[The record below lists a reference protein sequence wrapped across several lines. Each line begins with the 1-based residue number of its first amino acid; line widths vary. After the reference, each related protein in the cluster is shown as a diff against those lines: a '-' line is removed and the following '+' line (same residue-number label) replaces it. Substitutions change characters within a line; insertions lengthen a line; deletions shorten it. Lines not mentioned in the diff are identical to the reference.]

1 MSSVARQEP
10 VYVALALITVAMLSG
25 CSAQTGAYNNNSNS
39 STSVT
44 APESDSS
51 SAQSSKDSSSSSSSD
66 STLADCK
73 SYQSGYNSMLYYDF
87 LEMEWDALKA
97 GATTKFKSQDFQD
110 LWTTVQNGNFPYW
123 DDVGYVVY
131 ELCWEKANYEIRI
144 PYEEPAP
151 EVEMVEMPNLL
162 LVRSREATSWLYR
175 EGYKFN
181 TYVRDVA
188 TAASVACK
196 INDTAL
202 IFEQEPA
209 PGTLVE
215 NSFDTRVTLYI
226 NCQG

>member
-1 MSSVARQEP
+1 MKFKQV
-10 VYVALALITVAMLSG
+10 VLLVVIGALLLSG
-25 CSAQTGAYNNNSNS
+25 CSSSSRPVGSSSSTQVKAPTAESGS
-39 STSVT
+39 STS
-44 APESDSS
+44 ESETEKSS
-51 SAQSSKDSSSSSSSD
+51 RG
-66 STLADCK
+66 TVLADCK
-73 SYQSGYNSMLYYDF
+73 AYQAGYETESFYDF
-87 LEMEWDALKA
+87 LESEWDAFEA
-97 GATTKFKSQDFQD
+97 GTATRFKSQDFQD

-131 ELCWEKANYEIRI
+131 ELCWEKANFEIRI

-175 EGYKFN
+175 QGYKFN

-188 TAASVACK
+188 TSPSVACK